1 MDSGYLPRL
10 EHEEFARRLHE
21 ENERTNARLKQ
32 LEKQSEERTNL
43 IMSVQKLATNIENM
57 QKQLL
62 GHDKRLEAI
71 ENRDGEAW
79 RNFKWYVL
87 TAVASGLVGFIIKSI
102 L

>member
-10 EHEEFARRLHE
+10 EHEEFAKRLEE
-21 ENERTNARLKQ
+21 ENDRTNFRLKK
-32 LEKQSEERTNL
+32 LEEQGEERNRL
-43 IMSVQKLATNIENM
+43 LLSVERLATNIENM
-57 QKQLL
+57 QKQLAE
-62 GHDKRLEAI
+62 HNTRLEAI